1 MGSRSFEKSK
11 EAWSSLVYNKDITQS
26 EVLDAYK
33 VNYYSERLCVL
44 LTAACWLTLRSAVVK
59 TDRFAP
65 TFSIGF
71 SVFSCR
77 TGP

>member
-44 LTAACWLTLRSAVVK
+44 LTAACWLTRVGNGEDGCSHNLRQQ
-59 TDRFAP
+59 
-65 TFSIGF
+65 
-71 SVFSCR
+71 
-77 TGP
+77 